1 MAESSLEQHTRPT
14 DPVGRVLFQVSRLF
28 AIFGGFILCAMA
40 VLTTLSVSG
49 RAAFSAPITG
59 DFELI
64 AIGTG
69 VAVFAFL
76 PYCQLVRE
84 NVIVD
89 IFMSK
94 APFKIRTFCDLIG
107 NFLYVVII
115 MLMLWRL
122 PLGGIELYDN
132 DQMTLILEVPQWWT
146 FPLAILCLILLLAVN
161 IYTVVRSYREI
172 RLNRTV

>member
-1 MAESSLEQHTRPT
+1 MADSLEQQTRPT
-14 DPVGRVLFQVSRLF
+14 DPVGRVLFQISRAF
-28 AIFGGFILCAMA
+28 AIFGGFVLCAMA
-40 VLTTLSVSG
+40 LLTTISVIG
-49 RAAFSAPITG
+49 RSAISMPVTG

-94 APFKIRTFCDLIG
+94 TPFRARTICDLIG

-115 MLMLWRL
+115 ILMLWRL
-122 PLGGIELYDN
+122 PLGGIDLYDN
-132 DQMTLILEVPQWWT
+132 DQMTLVLEVPQWWT
-146 FPLAILCLILLLAVN
+146 FPLAILCLILLLVVN
-161 IYTVVRSYREI
+161 IYTAMRSYREV
-172 RLNRTV
+172 RENRTL

>member
-1 MAESSLEQHTRPT
+1 MAEPKEEHNRPT
-14 DPVGRVLFQVSRLF
+14 DLVGRILFRVSRLF
-28 AIFGGFILCAMA
+28 AIFGGFVLCAMA
-40 VLTTLSVSG
+40 VLTTLSVTG
-49 RAAFSAPITG
+49 RAAFNAPITG

-94 APFKIRTFCDLIG
+94 TPFKWRTFFDLIG

-115 MLMLWRL
+115 ILMLWRL
-122 PLGGIELYDN
+122 PLGGIDLYEN

-161 IYTVVRSYREI
+161 VYTVIRSYREI
-172 RLNRTV
+172 RLNRTL